1 MYVCVCVC
9 IYYETKSK
17 VSRPINKGLKL
28 HVKDQGSSAPRWGAK

>member
-1 MYVCVCVC
+1 MYVCVYIY
-9 IYYETKSK
+9 IYYETKRK